1 MTSLPAW
8 ASDLVC
14 EICCEVCQRPV
25 LVSVRDILQAQPVRC
40 ACGHAF
46 APAIPPGLPETSA
59 LLAALEA
66 TVCRGRASRTELA
79 GAANAC

>member
-1 MTSLPAW
+1 MTAPPAW

-14 EICCEVCQRPV
+14 ETRCEVCQRP
-25 LVSVRDILQAQPVRC
+25 LFLTLRDILQAQPVRC

-46 APAIPPGLPETSA
+46 APTIPPGLPETSA

-66 TVCRGRASRTELA
+66 AVSWGRASRTELA
-79 GAANAC
+79 RAANAC